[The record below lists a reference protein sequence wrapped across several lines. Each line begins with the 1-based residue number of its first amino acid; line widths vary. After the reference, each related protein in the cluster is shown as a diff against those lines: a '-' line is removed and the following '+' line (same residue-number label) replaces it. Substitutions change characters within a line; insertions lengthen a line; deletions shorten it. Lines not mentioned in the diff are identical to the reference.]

1 MRDAIAILGM
11 MVFFGAGGWLIASWL
26 KTRKKPRLRRYLIA
40 APIGV
45 LASAIFG
52 VTMLSLGLI
61 DNGNLAKSDSGS
73 VKHVVLDDKE
83 IESLFS
89 ITEEIYLPDRRT
101 VEVQLQRRVGKKT
114 LGRIA
119 EKVKETGKQNVNQT
133 FIGYR
138 LNNQKPNST
147 YWATTHYSPDLT
159 VRIAGLT
166 PHEVESLRSFNVED
180 HYDQAIGSWI
190 VERGFNHLAVAY
202 LDDNQVFIDHV
213 FPDGN
218 VVTKEYRTSQLDD
231 GGLRLQAV
239 DDTFGD
245 YFTVGEKGKLR
256 YWSENENYL
265 TAAPVNPDAVNLEF
279 DDVEFTSSLPPRRAE
294 IAIAGSEILAEEVTF
309 NGRGHAA
316 CETEESLDE
325 LLRAAIDSD
334 QRGINRLL
342 DRDCIIPPSG
352 IPVTVLDRAWGGKIH
367 VRTLGQDGKKE
378 YWTVADALS
387 ARDS

>member
-1 MRDAIAILGM
+1 MWDAVAILGM
-11 MVFFGAGGWLIASWL
+11 IVFFGAGCWLIVSWL
-26 KTRKKPRLRRYLIA
+26 KVRKKSRLLSYLIA
-40 APIGV
+40 VPIGV
-45 LASAIFG
+45 LVSAIFG
-52 VTMLSLGLI
+52 VTMFSLGLV

-73 VKHVVLDDKE
+73 VKHVELDEKE
-83 IESLFS
+83 VESLFS
-89 ITEEIYLPDRRT
+89 ITDEIYLPGRRT
-101 VEVQLQRRVGKKT
+101 VEVRLQRRVSEKT
-114 LGRIA
+114 LRKIA
-119 EKVKETGKQNVNQT
+119 EKVKNTSNESVSQT

-138 LNNQKPNST
+138 LGNQKPNST
-147 YWATTHYSPDLT
+147 YWATTHYSPELT

-166 PHEVESLRSFNVED
+166 PREVESLRSFEVED
-180 HYDQAIGSWI
+180 NYDQAIGSWI

-202 LDDNQVFIDHV
+202 IEDNQIFIDHV

-218 VVTKEYRTSQLDD
+218 VVTKEYRTSQLDN

-245 YFTVGEKGKLR
+245 YFTVGEKGNLR

-294 IAIAGSEILAEEVTF
+294 IAIAGSEILTEEVTF

-352 IPVTVLDRAWGGKIH
+352 IPVSVLDRTWGGKIH
-367 VRTLGQDGKKE
+367 VRTLGQEGNKE